1 MVKETNYIMGLWG
14 IVKQVPCTSCF
25 GTNNSTALYDYG
37 DQTPKK
43 PKQFSHLSQ
52 LLLFIDIFLWG
63 SKPTFISRHPSF
75 YPRHGLASTSRAQ
88 INLHRF
94 IGIDFQI
101 SNHTQNGM
109 DESPKKLL
117 QLIMQPIVLKSNLP
131 SLSWGY
137 AVLRVPSSY
146 D

>member
-52 LLLFIDIFLWG
+52 LLLFIDIFFGDQNPHLYHVTLLSTLDMALPRLLG
-63 SKPTFISRHPSF
+63 LKLTCIALLALIFKYPTTPKMVWMNPQKN
-75 YPRHGLASTSRAQ
+75 YC
-88 INLHRF
+88 NL
-94 IGIDFQI
+94 
-101 SNHTQNGM
+101 SCN
-109 DESPKKLL
+109 
-117 QLIMQPIVLKSNLP
+117 QLF
-131 SLSWGY
+131 
-137 AVLRVPSSY
+137 
-146 D
+146 